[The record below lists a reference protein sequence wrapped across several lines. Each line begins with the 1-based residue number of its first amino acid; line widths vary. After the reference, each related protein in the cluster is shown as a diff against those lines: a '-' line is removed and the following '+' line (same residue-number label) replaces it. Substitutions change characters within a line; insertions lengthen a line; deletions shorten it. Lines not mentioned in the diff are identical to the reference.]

1 MSPPFTA
8 CQVVAAPK
16 KKAKPGKEEEGS
28 EPAEPETWAKKA
40 SSCLPLILKDA
51 SDARTASIKLGG
63 MEYASELAT
72 QLLEHATKM
81 EAFWTKLNT
90 ALAAGRSDRKLKEVL
105 EELEGLNAFGIKAQA
120 GAGIYL

>member
-1 MSPPFTA
+1 MGQKG
-8 CQVVAAPK
+8 CY
-16 KKAKPGKEEEGS
+16 
-28 EPAEPETWAKKA
+28 
-40 SSCLPLILKDA
+40 SCLPVILKDA

-90 ALAAGRSDRKLKEVL
+90 AVTAGRSDRKLKEL
-105 EELEGLNAFGIKAQA
+105 LGELENLNAFGVKAQA
-120 GAGIYL
+120 GAGI

>member
-1 MSPPFTA
+1 MPGGGSP
-8 CQVVAAPK
+8 K
-16 KKAKPGKEEEGS
+16 EKAKPGKEEEGS

-90 ALAAGRSDRKLKEVL
+90 ALAAGRSDRKLKELL